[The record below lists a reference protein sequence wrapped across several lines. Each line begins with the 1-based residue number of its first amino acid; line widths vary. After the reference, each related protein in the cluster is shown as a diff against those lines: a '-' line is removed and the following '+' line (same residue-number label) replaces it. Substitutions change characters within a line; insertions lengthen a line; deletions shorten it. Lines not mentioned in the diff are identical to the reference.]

1 MQLKNILILFF
12 IMLFGKI
19 CYCQEYNC
27 NAKVGEFGMW
37 STIDATININS
48 KQINVKPIDGV
59 NISIEI
65 DKYENGFYYFKN
77 VIRVSIF
84 SSEQSVYLITALG
97 QTYKCKLK
105 T

>member
-1 MQLKNILILFF
+1 M
-12 IMLFGKI
+12 

-37 STIDATININS
+37 NTINATINITS
-48 KQINVKPIDGV
+48 KEINLKPIDGV
-59 NISIEI
+59 NILIEI

-77 VIRVSIF
+77 IIRASIF
-84 SSEQSVYLITALG
+84 SSEQNIYLITALG